1 MKKCIILTI
10 IIATQFVFIAKA
22 QNKISGEIKADYV
35 SFSNYIRPEDTTK
48 TNSKSNFQRV
58 QINLNIPLS
67 VKQTEDG
74 RAKTWSLL
82 FNSAYARMQHK
93 DYDTQLFPSQ
103 MLNAQ
108 VGLQHLRP
116 LGKGKWSLMLVGTV
130 GLYTDLEQVDE
141 HAILGQGAVVFIK
154 RFNPNISFGF
164 GPGVTT
170 AFGVPMIM
178 PFIYFD
184 WKNSGKFKFRINF
197 PEGAEAGYQFTDNFS
212 LKGVVNLDG
221 MTIERKTEGVSKL
234 LGYQQIT
241 VGLRPEV
248 KLNNSL
254 SLRLTGGSTL
264 VRTFTENDRNLKSIF
279 KDKKQQDPSF
289 TKSAYVAVAL
299 RWNLP

>member
-10 IIATQFVFIAKA
+10 IIAAQFVFMAKA
-22 QNKISGEIKADYV
+22 QNKVSGEVKLDYV
-35 SFSNYIRPEDTTK
+35 SFSNYIRPEDSIK
-48 TNSKSNFQRV
+48 TNSKSNFQRA
-58 QINLNIPLS
+58 QINLSIPLS

-74 RAKTWSLL
+74 RPKTWSLL
-82 FNSAYARMQHK
+82 VSSAYARMQHK
-93 DYDTQLFPSQ
+93 DYETQLFPTQ

-116 LGKGKWSLMLVGTV
+116 LGKGKWSLMLVGTI
-130 GLYTDLEQVDE
+130 GLYTDLEQVDA

-221 MTIERKTEGVSKL
+221 MTVERKVDGVSKL

-254 SLRLTGGSTL
+254 SLRLTGGSTV